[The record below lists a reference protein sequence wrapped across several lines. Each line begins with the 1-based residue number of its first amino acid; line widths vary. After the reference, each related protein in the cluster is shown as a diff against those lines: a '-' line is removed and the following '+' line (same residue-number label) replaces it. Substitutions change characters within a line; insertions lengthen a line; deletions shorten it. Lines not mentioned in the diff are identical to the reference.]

1 MANTANLIANII
13 IGADDQASAALQT
26 IDGSVAALSKTLIAV
41 GAAAAG
47 FAVALNSMKEAI
59 AFEESLAA
67 VKKQLGDSGV
77 SMEQVKQD
85 VEELANTFGINAN
98 AVAQSAAGFLA
109 AGNDYANS
117 VGLVKTA
124 NSLMVA
130 GDLDA
135 VTATDAITQS
145 LAGFRIPSEQ
155 AATSAEHI
163 GDVLNKIGDI
173 SSGKFTE
180 IIQGFSRISPVAK
193 DAGFSMEET
202 AAAVAVL
209 VDIFGSGEIAA
220 TALKTGFLA
229 LVKPSTDAEKALNA
243 LGVSILDRNKNL
255 RSSKDILTDLST
267 RWGALTESQRLQNA
281 ATIFGVD
288 QAGAMSV
295 VLGDWGKLQ
304 GYVTK
309 MLDETTGAVG
319 SMGREVGVQMALVGT
334 QITQTTEAWRQLSE
348 HFGARIIA
356 DGAFSDLILSA
367 RTLGDSLKS
376 AVDVGAL
383 DPIIATIQA
392 AFSGLSALL
401 SGTADAVILL
411 TNAFSDINPIVA
423 AGLAMAATAAAL
435 SMLPTII
442 IAVTGYL
449 GTLAAS
455 LTAMAAGA
463 LQAFIG
469 QILAAKAALLSLLV
483 AAVTNPYLALAAVL
497 AVAAA
502 GFIAFRA
509 ASEETLSSLKRQ
521 RDELGAQIDKLTAL
535 QQTLQTAATGS
546 DAFKA
551 AQIELATLVPG
562 LTLSLDDQGMVVA
575 KVGGEYTENA
585 KRLAE
590 YIAQIKQADQTALVN
605 QLALAY
611 EAWTENQAAVQQ
623 HTQSL
628 RENYGFGMEV
638 PGLFQRAALALGR
651 YSGEITRANA
661 TTVELNS
668 ALSNSSQ
675 DFLKLSIE
683 AVQSGQSIAQIST
696 ALRNVGASDAT
707 IAGVVAQLQ
716 KLSVVSD
723 QTGQAV
729 ANPWQAVTAAAKNA
743 GEQMTASLDAA
754 SKEIDGLNKRIEAH
768 RNTLTTAL
776 NAESAGWQ
784 SIGDLA
790 KNAYGSQ
797 IAAINTATQARAQA
811 ISTNLN
817 NERAAAAAS
826 AALIQQET
834 NSKIA
839 AISQYQTQA
848 TALIDIEADHRLAAA
863 RASGTSERA
872 IDIERLTAKR
882 SVLQSIEADYRSHID
897 KLNAE
902 AQRHLSEVTRIEDQI
917 KALKLSTEDRIRE
930 IQRGAMSDYA
940 AYQDRQAQI
949 NETASA
955 ARRALAA
962 GDFQQAQELAKKMQD
977 LAAQQA
983 QEVKDGEQVY
993 VSKQQAASNATQ
1005 GILAGAALEKQ
1016 ALEGLKQ
1023 SHEQQAQS
1031 AQNAAQQ
1038 TTAAMEKLG
1047 EQIKSLTEKLALEI
1061 KIKISVDQGTVKA
1074 EVDAL
1079 DAVIKDKEF
1088 LVTAKADLTAVKAD
1102 LLKADELIK
1111 KNPLQFAVRVDEA
1124 TAVLERLKGYIAKL
1138 GDDAP
1143 IELKTS
1149 TNTLEKNLSI
1159 VKDKIKE
1166 VGAPT
1171 ASVHTITTNAPAV
1184 NAELQKLNSTTT
1196 VSHHEVTGDATKTR
1210 ELIAAEG
1217 ELAVAIKNYN
1227 DAVALARA
1235 GDQGA
1240 AASVAAL
1247 GNVMLEA
1254 RAKVAELAQ
1263 AKAVDADATKLGQQ
1277 ATESA
1282 VGSLVTYGEWVKKSG
1297 DDAMAEYQQRTT
1309 LASAVGEYTDK
1320 VHALFEAYSAAK
1332 SVGSDGVLP
1341 DPGKVAAAK
1350 TALEDAQK
1358 QVKYLQDELSKAAPP
1373 IEVKTNT
1380 ASIDEAKIKIE
1391 TIDGVTTF
1399 SDHTI
1404 AANADEVLAN
1414 IDRLNNHNTS
1424 STHTIYERTVQTNAV
1439 GGLIRQF
1446 ASGGAVSDF
1455 PAPRWSTVPGVG
1467 NSDSVPAALEPGSF
1481 VLRKAAAR
1489 YYGSSVLDLIQR
1501 FAHGGRVA
1509 SMLMPGERLFQ
1520 PRTVNRLGAGFFD
1533 ALNSLRLPREA
1544 ITNGLANLTAPV
1556 ARFADGGAVLRAP
1569 ALAGAAPVSDTVEIN
1584 LHIGRRSVTVQGAR
1598 EQAQSLA
1605 TALRELQRGL

>member
-1 MANTANLIANII
+1 MTNTANLIANII
-13 IGADDQASAALQT
+13 IGADDQASSALQA
-26 IDGSVAALSKTLIAV
+26 IDGSVAALSKTLLAV
-41 GAAAAG
+41 GAIAG
-47 FAVALNSMKEAI
+47 AFAVAMDAVKEAI
-59 AFEESLAA
+59 NFADSLAE
-67 VKKQLGDSGV
+67 VQKQLGDSGI
-77 SMEQVKQD
+77 SMEQVRED

-109 AGNDYANS
+109 AGNDYQNS
-117 VGLVKTA
+117 AGLVRTA

-130 GDLDA
+130 GGLDA
-135 VTATDAITQS
+135 TTATDAITQS

-229 LVKPSTDAEKALNA
+229 LVKPSTDAENALNA
-243 LGVSILDRNKNL
+243 LGVSILDGNKNL

-267 RWGALTESQRLQNA
+267 RWGALTASQRLQTA
-281 ATIFGVD
+281 ATIFGTD

-295 VLGDWGKLQ
+295 VLGDWAKLQ
-304 GYVTK
+304 GYVSQ
-309 MLDETTGAVG
+309 MLDQTTGAVG
-319 SMGREVGVQMALVGT
+319 SMAREVGVKMALVST
-334 QITQTTEAWRQLSE
+334 QLDQTSEAWRQLSE
-348 HFGARIIA
+348 HLGARILS
-356 DGAFSDLILSA
+356 DGAFAGLIGSA
-367 RTLGDSLKS
+367 RDLGTALKG
-376 AVDVGAL
+376 AVDAGAL
-383 DPIIATIQA
+383 DPIIATIQT
-392 AFSGLSALL
+392 AFSGVAAIL
-401 SGTADAVILL
+401 SGTADAVNLL
-411 TNAFSDINPIVA
+411 AAAFSNLDPIVA
-423 AGLAMAATAAAL
+423 AGLAMAGTAAAL
-435 SMLPTII
+435 TVLGSTLT
-442 IAVTGYL
+442 AVTGYL
-449 GTLAAS
+449 ASLSIGLTLVAVAGLQTFIAQLAA
-455 LTAMAAGA
+455 AR
-463 LQAFIG
+463 
-469 QILAAKAALLSLLV
+469 AALMALMV
-483 AAVTNPYLALAAVL
+483 AAAANPLMALASVL
-497 AVAAA
+497 AVATA

-509 ASEETLSSLKRQ
+509 ASEETLASLTKQ
-521 RDELGAQIDKLTAL
+521 RSELGEQITKLQAL
-535 QQTLQTAATGS
+535 QQTLQTAATDS
-546 DAFKA
+546 AAFKT
-551 AQIELATLVPG
+551 AQQELATLVPG
-562 LTLSLDDQGMVVA
+562 LTLALDDQGMLVA
-575 KVGGEYTENA
+575 KVGGEYAANA
-585 KRLAE
+585 QRLAD

-611 EAWTENQAAVQQ
+611 DAWQANQSAVQA

-628 RENYGFGMEV
+628 RENYGFGQEA
-638 PGLFQRAALALGR
+638 PGIFQTAALALGQHT
-651 YSGEITRANA
+651 GEITRANA

-668 ALSNSSQ
+668 ALSTSSQ
-675 DFLKLSIE
+675 NFLKLAVE
-683 AVQSGQSIAQIST
+683 AAQSGQSIAQISA

-707 IAGVVAQLQ
+707 IAGVVSQLQ
-716 KLSVVSD
+716 NLKSVAV
-723 QTGQAV
+723 QTEQAV
-729 ANPWQAVTAAAKNA
+729 ANPWQAVALAARNA
-743 GEQMTASLDAA
+743 GEQMKVSLDAV

-790 KNAYGSQ
+790 KNAYGNQ

-811 ISTNLN
+811 ISANLN

-834 NSKIA
+834 NNKIA

-863 RASGTSERA
+863 RASGANERS

-949 NETASA
+949 SETASA

-1047 EQIKSLTEKLALEI
+1047 GQIKSLTDKLALEI
-1061 KIKISVDQGTVKA
+1061 KIKISVDQGNVKA

-1088 LVTAKADLTAVKAD
+1088 LVTAKADLTAVKED

-1111 KNPLQFAVRVDEA
+1111 QNPLQFSARVDEA

-1149 TNTLEKNLSI
+1149 TNTLEQNLAA
-1159 VKDKIKE
+1159 VKDKLKE
-1166 VGAPT
+1166 MGAPT
-1171 ASVHTITTNAPAV
+1171 ASVHTITTNVPEV
-1184 NAELQKLNSTTT
+1184 NKELSTLNSTTT
-1196 VSHHEVTGDATKTR
+1196 VSHHEIVGDATKTR
-1210 ELIAAEG
+1210 ELIAAEE
-1217 ELAVAIKNYN
+1217 ELALATKDYE
-1227 DAVALARA
+1227 DAVASARA
-1235 GDQGA
+1235 GDQSA
-1240 AASVAAL
+1240 AVSVAAL
-1247 GNVMLEA
+1247 GNAMLEA

-1263 AKAVDADATKLGQQ
+1263 AKAVDAQ
-1277 ATESA
+1277 ATQANQQSTDAA
-1282 VGSLVTYGEWVKKSG
+1282 VGSLVTYGEWVRKSG
-1297 DDAMAEYQQRTT
+1297 EDAQAEYQQRIT
-1309 LASAVGEYTDK
+1309 LAAAVGEYTDK
-1320 VHALFEAYSAAK
+1320 VHALSEAYSAAK
-1332 SVGSDGVLP
+1332 GVGADGVLP
-1341 DPGKVAAAK
+1341 DPNKIAEAK
-1350 TALEDAQK
+1350 SALEDAQK
-1358 QVKYLQDELSKAAPP
+1358 QVKYLQDELSKVAPP

-1380 ASIDEAKIKIE
+1380 DSIDEAKIKIE
-1391 TIDGVTTF
+1391 TIDGVKTF

-1404 AANADEVLAN
+1404 TANVDAVAAQIAQLERD
-1414 IDRLNNHNTS
+1414 TS
-1424 STHTIYERTVQTNAV
+1424 STHTVYVHTVETNASGGQV
-1439 GGLIRQF
+1439 GRF
-1446 ASGGAVSDF
+1446 ASGGAVF
-1455 PAPRWSTVPGVG
+1455 PRSNWDVVPGVG
-1467 NSDSVPAALEPGSF
+1467 NSDSVRAALPAGSF
-1481 VLRKAAAR
+1481 VLKKAASLH
-1489 YYGSSVLDLIQR
+1489 YGSLLQR
-1501 FAHGGRVA
+1501 LATGGLVNT
-1509 SMLMPGERLFQ
+1509 LLTPGERVFR
-1520 PRTVNRLGAGFFD
+1520 PATVNRLGAGFFH
-1533 ALNSLRLPREA
+1533 ALNNLHIPREA
-1544 ITNGLANLTAPV
+1544 LEQRLANLTAPV
-1556 ARFADGGAVLRAP
+1556 VRFADGGAVLRAP
-1569 ALAGAAPVSDTVEIN
+1569 ALAGAAPVSDTVNIN
-1584 LHIGRRSVTVQGAR
+1584 LQIGRRSVTVQGAR